1 MSFRA
6 KTDLNP
12 DIAIQN
18 QQTGHL
24 DITNRLL
31 PNTAKDGSGSYY
43 SPLLDNDGKF
53 IVVADETLD
62 TNHILNNQVIGT
74 GAIFTTSAIEFKKR
88 SQILIIGTSNLNNIN
103 ITVEVSP
110 ETSNPTIFL
119 ETFENVTVNSNIV
132 YSYINLYTDYFRLKI
147 TNNEASDVTL
157 NLYATSKN

>member
-12 DIAIQN
+12 NIAVRN
-18 QQTGHL
+18 QQTSHL
-24 DITNRLL
+24 DITNKLL

-43 SPLLDNDGKF
+43 SPLLDNDGKL
-53 IVVADETLD
+53 IVIPDETLD
-62 TNHILNNQVIGT
+62 TNHILNNQVIGA

-88 SQILIIGTSNLNNIN
+88 SQILIIGTSNLNNIS

-119 ETFENVTVNSNIV
+119 ETFENVTVNSGVV
-132 YSYINLYTDYFRLKI
+132 YSYVNLYTDYFRLKI
-147 TNNEASDVTL
+147 TNNEASPVTL